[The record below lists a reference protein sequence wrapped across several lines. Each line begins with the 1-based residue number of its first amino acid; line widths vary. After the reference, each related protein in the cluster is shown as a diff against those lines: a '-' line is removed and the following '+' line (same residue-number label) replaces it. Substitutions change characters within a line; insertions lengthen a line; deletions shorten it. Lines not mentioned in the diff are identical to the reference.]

1 MRYRVNVEIAK
12 PVGKEYSYYYTYKSY
27 VVEAAG
33 KREAETLAEA
43 KAREEH
49 PGRRCEVYCVEVV
62 P

>member
-1 MRYRVNVEIAK
+1 MKYRVNVEIAK
-12 PVGKEYSYYYTYKSY
+12 PAGKEYCYYYTYKSY

-33 KREAETLAEA
+33 KGEAKTLAEA

-49 PGRRCEVYCVEVV
+49 PGQQCEGYCVEVV

>member
-1 MRYRVNVEIAK
+1 MRYRVNVEIEK
-12 PVGKEYSYYYTYKSY
+12 PTGKEAYYTYKSY

-33 KREAETLAEA
+33 RYEAKTLAEA

-49 PGRRCEVYCVEVV
+49 PGRQCVGYCVEVV

>member
-12 PVGKEYSYYYTYKSY
+12 PAGKEEYYTYRSY

-33 KREAETLAEA
+33 KLEAETLAEA

-49 PGRRCEVYCVEVV
+49 PGRRCKVYCVEVV